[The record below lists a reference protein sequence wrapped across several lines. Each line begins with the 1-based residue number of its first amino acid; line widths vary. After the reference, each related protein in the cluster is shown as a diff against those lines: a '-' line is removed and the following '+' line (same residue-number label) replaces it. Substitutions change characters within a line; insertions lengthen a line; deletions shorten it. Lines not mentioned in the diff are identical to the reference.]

1 MNQRTNKKEREV
13 ILNGRPSLDR
23 LPKAERR
30 LFLSSLLD
38 IMVEMREEKNNE
50 NNAKTESL

>member
-1 MNQRTNKKEREV
+1 MNQRTNKKERGV

-50 NNAKTESL
+50 KNAKTESL

>member
-50 NNAKTESL
+50 KNAKTESL

>member
-50 NNAKTESL
+50 KNVKTESL

>member
-1 MNQRTNKKEREV
+1 MNQKTNKKEREV

-50 NNAKTESL
+50 KNAKTESL

>member
-1 MNQRTNKKEREV
+1 MNQRTNKKERAV

-38 IMVEMREEKNNE
+38 LMVEMREEKNNE
-50 NNAKTESL
+50 KNAKTESL